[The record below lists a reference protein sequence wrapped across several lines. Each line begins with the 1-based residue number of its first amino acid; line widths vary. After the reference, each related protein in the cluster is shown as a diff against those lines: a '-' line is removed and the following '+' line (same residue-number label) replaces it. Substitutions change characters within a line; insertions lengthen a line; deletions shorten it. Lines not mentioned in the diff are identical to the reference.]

1 MSPARHYD
9 VIVIRTG
16 QGGPPLATALAQA
29 GRKTAISEREHVGGA
44 CINEGCT
51 PTKTMVAREN
61 ITQIFVYL
69 RIAAVLFV
77 LVSFVPA
84 WIRKRNQR

>member
-29 GRKTAISEREHVGGA
+29 GRKTAISEREHVGGT
-44 CINEGCT
+44 CINEGWT

-61 ITQIFVYL
+61 ITQTFVYL
-69 RIAAVLFV
+69 GIAAAVLFV
-77 LVSFVPA
+77 PTWL
-84 WIRKRNQR
+84 RKWNQR